1 MKKLNIALAAAILI
15 LICIILRLA
24 PDTPASNTPSAS
36 PSAPVSSPSALAET
50 KVSAAT
56 AFSDVTP
63 QSWYF
68 NTVTAMTEN
77 GYLSGYPDGS
87 FKPDSAITAAE
98 FVSVTARICG
108 LEKSAAQNSHW
119 AGGLLQTALDKQ
131 WYDWDELAPTA
142 EKYDEPI
149 IRQIAV
155 KIIMKAFAPDVR
167 GDYTTETAK
176 MADFSSLDGRYY
188 DAVIAAYSK
197 GIVTGDNL
205 GNFNPKSSLTRAEA
219 CTLIYNALENLSV
232 VQLPY
237 EDKTVYAP
245 TAAPVV
251 QTSQKGVSQ
260 NGHLRV
266 NGTQLC
272 NERGEAVVLRG
283 MSSHGIQWFDS
294 FLSGAA
300 IKSTADRGAN
310 VFRVAMYT
318 DENGYISNPEKIKQT
333 LINAADTAISLDM
346 YTIIDW
352 HILRD
357 GNPQTYKAEAKA
369 FFAQMAQRYCGNPA
383 VIYEIC
389 NEPNGNVTWQ
399 NDVKP
404 YAEEIISVIRAIDP
418 EAVILV
424 GSPTW
429 SQDLHEV
436 AKSPLGFSNIMYT
449 CHFYS
454 GTHTQWL
461 RDRISSSGL
470 PVFISEWGMSDASG
484 NGGVYTEETQRWL
497 DFLNANGISWVN
509 WSLCDKNESSAAL
522 RSGANASDGIS
533 DDELSESGK
542 YIFSHFNG

>member
-15 LICIILRLA
+15 LICIILRLSGNTATNNNSAENTFA
-24 PDTPASNTPSAS
+24 P
-36 PSAPVSSPSALAET
+36 SSPSVT
-50 KVSAAT
+50 NVSAAT
-56 AFSDVTP
+56 AFSDVNE
-63 QSWYF
+63 QGWYF
-68 NTVTAMTEN
+68 KTVTAMCEN
-77 GYLSGYPDGS
+77 GYLSGYPDGT
-87 FKPDSAITAAE
+87 FRPDNAITAAE
-98 FVSVTARICG
+98 FVSVVSRICG

-131 WYDWDELAPTA
+131 WYDWDELPPTA

-149 IRQIAV
+149 VRKIAV

-167 GDYTTETAK
+167 GDYATETAK
-176 MADFSSLDGRYY
+176 IADFSSLDGRYY
-188 DAVIAAYSK
+188 DFVIAAYSK

-205 GNFNPKSSLTRAEA
+205 GNFNPNSPLTRAEA
-219 CTLIYNALENLSV
+219 CTLIYNALEKLSV
-232 VQLPY
+232 TQVPY
-237 EDKTVYAP
+237 EDKTPSAP
-245 TAAPVV
+245 TAAPIAPA
-251 QTSQKGVSQ
+251 TAKGVSQ
-260 NGHLRV
+260 NGRLCV
-266 NGTQLC
+266 NGTTLC
-272 NERGEAVVLRG
+272 NERGEVVVLRG
-283 MSSHGIQWFDS
+283 MSSHGIQWFEN
-294 FLSGAA
+294 FLSAAA

-310 VFRVAMYT
+310 VFRAAMYT
-318 DENGYISNPEKIKQT
+318 DENGYIANPEKMKQT
-333 LINAADTAISLDM
+333 LINAVDTAVSLDM
-346 YTIIDW
+346 YAIIDW
-352 HILRD
+352 HILND
-357 GNPQTYKAEAKA
+357 GNPQTYKAQAKE

-404 YAEEIISVIRAIDP
+404 YAEEIISVIRAVDP
-418 EAVILV
+418 NAVILV

-436 AKSPLGFSNIMYT
+436 AKSPLEFSNIMYT

-461 RDRISSSGL
+461 RDRISAVTAQGI

-484 NGGVYTEETQRWL
+484 NGGVYVEETQRWM
-497 DFLNANGISWVN
+497 DFLASNNISWVN

-522 RSGANASDGIS
+522 KTGANASDGIT

-542 YIFSHFNG
+542 YVFAHFNG